1 MDAPNMTKAEIYN
14 EQYDSAVNLQKTNES
29 WDLQKTNESWIHQLW
44 SESTGGVAESTGGI
58 VESSYES
65 WS

>member
-29 WDLQKTNESWIHQLW
+29 WDCLFDDDLIMNRYNKNVLNHVSKCQD
-44 SESTGGVAESTGGI
+44 
-58 VESSYES
+58 SS
-65 WS
+65 